1 MVKSVS
7 KTRLS
12 KRSVPKSAT
21 PGQIE
26 DESTPRSAAASSSKP
41 RAVKQPAKVAKTPA
55 AKVKS
60 AATASKTASRT
71 LIIVLGAHRSGTS
84 ALTRLLSM
92 VGATLPRRLMGAGP
106 GNPTG
111 HWEPVRL
118 VEYHDQ
124 LMSELDSSWYDW
136 SPLDLKKLS
145 VARRERVANDI
156 AEIVA
161 EDFGNSTLAVVKDP
175 RISRFPGAFI
185 EAVKSA
191 GWSPVVVLAYRNPLD
206 VVASL
211 IKRDVFWPEGY
222 DRTDAALI
230 WLSHMLESEKAA
242 RELPR
247 AIVSYEAVVADPV
260 KALAGVVGELKIR
273 APKTVKELAGDIT
286 GFIDPA
292 HRNHLH
298 RPDDVLID
306 PDLSGW
312 VADTY
317 AALRDLEAGR
327 NLNDAYETLDRVRN
341 EFMAAMPLLKAS
353 ASARLAAREEVRS
366 ARRQLEALGIERNA
380 QIEQRDGK
388 IAEIQKQIE
397 AFGDQEKALR
407 GQVDQTQAEYAALQQ
422 VHDET
427 VAERDASTV
436 AIAEFQKQI
445 EEFGDQEKA
454 LRERIEQAQAEHA
467 ALQQVHDETV
477 AERDASTVAIAE
489 FQKQIE
495 EFGDQEKALRGRIE
509 QAQAEHAALQQVH
522 DETVAEREA
531 STVAIAEFQKQIE
544 EFGDQE
550 KALRG
555 RIEQA
560 QAEHAALQQVHDE
573 TVAER
578 DASTVAIAEFQKQI
592 EEFASREQDLRSQID
607 RVQADNAFL
616 ESANLRSVLELDLA
630 ASTTMEAKESERL
643 ATARY
648 TQSQAEIEDLGRWGQ
663 ELKIAAADAGA
674 KLAIAEEQVLLEL
687 AENERL
693 RTEVQRLEEKLAQA
707 ETSVAAGARASVG
720 DVEGAVE
727 VLSSRKDVDAF
738 VLREALAEQTR
749 VTELLSQREDELD
762 VARQS
767 LSDMMG
773 ELDQAHEAY
782 RSSTSWKLTAPLR
795 GIRTAA
801 IQVLQLPRRSVRVV
815 RKVYHAIRI
824 AGGPFRALRKF
835 GSVMRNEGFKGVRWR
850 LNYAEQE
857 RVAYLED
864 GGPTP
869 AHRGSNIASASQGR
883 GLLRSKSGS
892 RGGTLNVAATE
903 SSKDPEFVP
912 RAESSFGLENSPVS
926 VIAFYLPQYHPIPE
940 NDKWWGAGF
949 TEWSNVARSRPQY
962 EGHYQPHVPGE
973 LGYYDLRLAE
983 TFTAQVELA
992 KLYGV
997 NGFCFYFYW
1006 FGGQTLLEM
1015 PLEKYLGNKD
1025 LTLPFCLCWANE
1037 NWTRRWDGMDSD
1049 VLMAQSHSP
1058 EDDINFIS
1066 HLSKYLADERY
1077 IRIGGKPLVMIYRPN
1092 LLPNPRETAQRWRDW
1107 CRNNGLGEIYLAYT
1121 QSFERVDPAE
1131 YGFDAAVEFPPNNS
1145 NISNVTE
1152 IAKTNEGFAGQVYD
1166 WRDLVHRSDTYVDP
1180 GYKLFRGVN
1189 PGWDNAARKQERASI
1204 LAHSSPSLF
1213 ERWTKNAIR
1222 DALKN
1227 SKDPDDRIIF
1237 VNAWNEWAEG
1247 AHLEPDQK
1255 YGYGYLAALS
1265 RALASECADASIQAP
1280 LAQDRSNSVAVIVHC
1295 FYMDVFEEI
1304 LQRLKGFPRQFHL
1317 YVTVPPDRAKS
1328 AREVLQKCGMT
1339 AKVIETQNRGRDVL
1353 PFLKA
1358 VRLARGY
1365 GHDLVLKLHTKKS
1378 VHRDDGHV
1386 WRNDMFDQLLEHE
1399 NSERI
1404 LSAYDA
1410 DERLGLVGPDGHV
1423 VSMDTYIG
1431 SNRESIVE
1439 LAGHMGLTSV
1449 KDIMRIPFVAG
1460 TMFYVR
1466 IAAIDRLVNLRLN
1479 DFDFDVEAGQIDGT
1493 LAHAVER
1500 AFGISCV
1507 LSGMQVASL
1516 ASIRRGGAVSVNR
1529 AYGYAAPS

>member
-1 MVKSVS
+1 M
-7 KTRLS
+7 
-12 KRSVPKSAT
+12 
-21 PGQIE
+21 
-26 DESTPRSAAASSSKP
+26 
-41 RAVKQPAKVAKTPA
+41 
-55 AKVKS
+55 
-60 AATASKTASRT
+60 
-71 LIIVLGAHRSGTS
+71 
-84 ALTRLLSM
+84 
-92 VGATLPRRLMGAGP
+92 
-106 GNPTG
+106 
-111 HWEPVRL
+111 
-118 VEYHDQ
+118 
-124 LMSELDSSWYDW
+124 
-136 SPLDLKKLS
+136 
-145 VARRERVANDI
+145 
-156 AEIVA
+156 
-161 EDFGNSTLAVVKDP
+161 
-175 RISRFPGAFI
+175 
-185 EAVKSA
+185 
-191 GWSPVVVLAYRNPLD
+191 
-206 VVASL
+206 
-211 IKRDVFWPEGY
+211 
-222 DRTDAALI
+222 
-230 WLSHMLESEKAA
+230 
-242 RELPR
+242 
-247 AIVSYEAVVADPV
+247 
-260 KALAGVVGELKIR
+260 
-273 APKTVKELAGDIT
+273 
-286 GFIDPA
+286 
-292 HRNHLH
+292 
-298 RPDDVLID
+298 
-306 PDLSGW
+306 
-312 VADTY
+312 
-317 AALRDLEAGR
+317 
-327 NLNDAYETLDRVRN
+327 
-341 EFMAAMPLLKAS
+341 
-353 ASARLAAREEVRS
+353 
-366 ARRQLEALGIERNA
+366 
-380 QIEQRDGK
+380 
-388 IAEIQKQIE
+388 
-397 AFGDQEKALR
+397 
-407 GQVDQTQAEYAALQQ
+407 
-422 VHDET
+422 
-427 VAERDASTV
+427 
-436 AIAEFQKQI
+436 
-445 EEFGDQEKA
+445 
-454 LRERIEQAQAEHA
+454 
-467 ALQQVHDETV
+467 
-477 AERDASTVAIAE
+477 AIAE

-495 EFGDQEKALRGRIE
+495 EFGDQEKALRG
-509 QAQAEHAALQQVH
+509 QV
-522 DETVAEREA
+522 
-531 STVAIAEFQKQIE
+531 
-544 EFGDQE
+544 DQT
-550 KALRG
+550 
-555 RIEQA
+555 

>member
-407 GQVDQTQAEYAALQQ
+407 GQVDQTQAEY
-422 VHDET
+422 
-427 VAERDASTV
+427 
-436 AIAEFQKQI
+436 
-445 EEFGDQEKA
+445 
-454 LRERIEQAQAEHA
+454 
-467 ALQQVHDETV
+467 
-477 AERDASTVAIAE
+477 
-489 FQKQIE
+489 
-495 EFGDQEKALRGRIE
+495 
-509 QAQAEHAALQQVH
+509 
-522 DETVAEREA
+522 
-531 STVAIAEFQKQIE
+531 
-544 EFGDQE
+544 
-550 KALRG
+550 
-555 RIEQA
+555 
-560 QAEHAALQQVHDE
+560 AALQQVHDE

>member
-454 LRERIEQAQAEHA
+454 LRGQVDQTQAEY
-467 ALQQVHDETV
+467 
-477 AERDASTVAIAE
+477 
-489 FQKQIE
+489 
-495 EFGDQEKALRGRIE
+495 
-509 QAQAEHAALQQVH
+509 
-522 DETVAEREA
+522 
-531 STVAIAEFQKQIE
+531 
-544 EFGDQE
+544 
-550 KALRG
+550 
-555 RIEQA
+555 
-560 QAEHAALQQVHDE
+560 AALQQVHDE